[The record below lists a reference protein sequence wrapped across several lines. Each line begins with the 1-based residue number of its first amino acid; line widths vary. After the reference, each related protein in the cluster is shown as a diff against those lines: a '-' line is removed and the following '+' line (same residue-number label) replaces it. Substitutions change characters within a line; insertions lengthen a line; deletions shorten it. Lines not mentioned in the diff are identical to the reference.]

1 MHNRLHLTLFG
12 SPQFTYQGKPVTG
25 FVSNKVRALLIYLAV
40 TGRAHSREALAEL
53 LWADTPATRRENLK
67 KALSN
72 LRRLEG
78 VTLLEEGQ
86 HLVALDPNHYWVD
99 VAEFETAANEG
110 ANDLATLQRALELYQ
125 DDFLAGFNLSL
136 SYEFET
142 WALSEQTRLKV
153 QMVEVLRRLAERYA
167 QRHEFPQAIATARR
181 LLQLEPWREEAH
193 YRLIELLAL
202 NNEVSAALAQ
212 FESCRAKL
220 RAELDVEPSAAT
232 LELVAALRTGAFAR
246 TKSAHVPQLLL
257 PRMHRSVTPKQA
269 ATTVEFPLIGRDQE
283 WQTLRTLWQELNH
296 AHFLCLSGEA
306 GIGKTRLAEELLL
319 LAEAA
324 GAPVARARSHA
335 LQGQLA
341 YSPITDWLRTPPL
354 QAALARLAEVWLTE
368 IARLLPELL
377 IEHPTLPAPQPLQES
392 WQRKRFFDALCQVF
406 TAGHERLLLLLDD
419 LQWADVDT
427 LEWLQ
432 YWVESSSAK
441 ILVVGTVRS
450 DEITADHPLHRL
462 WQQLQ
467 RLDRLTE
474 LPLAPL
480 SAAATTEL
488 AKQVAPQAFARERV
502 ERLFQET
509 AGNPLFVIES
519 LRSMSVDDAVAPLAA
534 VAPLNNHEPLAIPA
548 KIYRVIQGRLAQLSP
563 SAQSLAQLGATLG
576 RAFDVPLLATAAECT
591 EESVLL
597 GLDELWRHRV
607 IREVDPVHFD
617 FSHDRIRDVAYAEIG
632 PLKRRLL
639 HRTVANALQTV
650 HQDQLDL
657 VSSRIAVHLELAGL
671 LEQAVS
677 FYRQAAEWARHVYGN
692 REAKALYTFAIE
704 AATAVDAAP
713 AGEQLLALYAGRAL
727 VCRALTQL
735 EESIADWH
743 AMRQLAHTLGNR
755 PKEGE
760 SLCQLAYTYWLTF
773 AEEYIPLIKRY
784 AEEAL
789 ACVAASAA
797 PEVQGLALT
806 MLGAVDQVQRRLP
819 DAGRKLA
826 EALQIGRRAEN
837 KDATVETLA
846 FLCLQSYLLG
856 DFSATLQFGNE
867 SVTVARTIHND
878 LNELRC
884 EAFIC
889 QAEWNLGNYARAITL
904 LQQTMHKAEVR
915 GNRFI
920 QGRLL
925 NTLGWFHH
933 EFGDFATAIAYN
945 QQSAELGR
953 AAGVNHVELSA
964 LVNLARDYLAQGGH
978 AHAQDL
984 LESTWDRVAREGVG
998 SHKWQWQMKL
1008 LIGLAENAFATG
1020 AYEKALGYASAGLA
1034 EALATSAQKY
1044 IVKGRALQGRILAQM
1059 GQAAGAGEEL
1069 HHAFS
1074 LATTLHSPTLIYPVA
1089 AALGQWCEANA
1100 AEPQASHYYTVAKTA
1115 IDHMHAAIGDETLR
1129 ATLLHIKTVQFVIAK
1144 TSSVPGAS
1152 SAPGSQVVL

>member
-1 MHNRLHLTLFG
+1 MDNQLQLTLLG
-12 SPQFTYQGKPVTG
+12 TPQFTFQGEPVTG
-25 FVSNKVRALLIYLAV
+25 FVSNKARALLIYLAV

-86 HLVALDPNHYWVD
+86 HLVALDSNHYWVD
-99 VAEFETAANEG
+99 VAEFERAANEG
-110 ANDLATLQRALELYQ
+110 ANDLVTLQRAVELYQ

-232 LELVAALRTGAFAR
+232 LELVAALRTGAFVR
-246 TKSAHVPQLLL
+246 TKPALVPLLSL
-257 PRMHRSVTPKQA
+257 SRMHRTVTPQQV
-269 ATTVEFPLIGRDQE
+269 ATTVEFPLVGRKQE
-283 WQTLRTLWQELNH
+283 WRILRTLWQELNH

-617 FSHDRIRDVAYAEIG
+617 FSHDRIRDVAYAEIS

-639 HRTVANALQTV
+639 HRKVASALATM
-650 HQDQLDL
+650 HKEQLDTVCGHL
-657 VSSRIAVHLELAGL
+657 AVHYEAAGV
-671 LEQAVS
+671 LEQAIIYYQRAADAARKLYANREAVKHRQHALDLLRQLPRTVEN
-677 FYRQAAEWARHVYGN
+677 RQAEIDLLLALSADRTVAEGKGYPKIWEDLLHAYALVQEIGTQLQQVKVLNNLNAYERVRGKWTSSHQFATKSLAIATTMGDPALISYAQYSIACILLRRGALQEAHTCFLQIHACIPPYSSINGNIGVWIRSAYCLWLLGFPEQAQRLATNTLQWIRENVNNQQGPIQTALHQYSSISVFCRDITTVDQLSTELVEVSTKRNDDFSLRWGQIYRGWLLVQQGDVQEGIKLIRDNADEHRARGNYFYECYWRAMLAEAYLIAADLDAACWEIESTLAYAEESGDHHLDAQLLKLKGDCLKAANAPADEEEHWYQQAIDTARRQQSRSLELRATVSLCRLWQRQGKLVNACEQLSAIYGWFTEGFDTADLV
-692 REAKALYTFAIE
+692 EAKAL
-704 AATAVDAAP
+704 
-713 AGEQLLALYAGRAL
+713 
-727 VCRALTQL
+727 
-735 EESIADWH
+735 
-743 AMRQLAHTLGNR
+743 
-755 PKEGE
+755 
-760 SLCQLAYTYWLTF
+760 
-773 AEEYIPLIKRY
+773 
-784 AEEAL
+784 
-789 ACVAASAA
+789 
-797 PEVQGLALT
+797 
-806 MLGAVDQVQRRLP
+806 
-819 DAGRKLA
+819 LA
-826 EALQIGRRAEN
+826 ELDTGLKQN
-837 KDATVETLA
+837 
-846 FLCLQSYLLG
+846 
-856 DFSATLQFGNE
+856 
-867 SVTVARTIHND
+867 IHGF
-878 LNELRC
+878 R
-884 EAFIC
+884 
-889 QAEWNLGNYARAITL
+889 
-904 LQQTMHKAEVR
+904 
-915 GNRFI
+915 
-920 QGRLL
+920 
-925 NTLGWFHH
+925 
-933 EFGDFATAIAYN
+933 
-945 QQSAELGR
+945 
-953 AAGVNHVELSA
+953 
-964 LVNLARDYLAQGGH
+964 
-978 AHAQDL
+978 
-984 LESTWDRVAREGVG
+984 
-998 SHKWQWQMKL
+998 
-1008 LIGLAENAFATG
+1008 
-1020 AYEKALGYASAGLA
+1020 
-1034 EALATSAQKY
+1034 
-1044 IVKGRALQGRILAQM
+1044 
-1059 GQAAGAGEEL
+1059 
-1069 HHAFS
+1069 
-1074 LATTLHSPTLIYPVA
+1074 
-1089 AALGQWCEANA
+1089 
-1100 AEPQASHYYTVAKTA
+1100 
-1115 IDHMHAAIGDETLR
+1115 
-1129 ATLLHIKTVQFVIAK
+1129 
-1144 TSSVPGAS
+1144 
-1152 SAPGSQVVL
+1152 